1 MRPKTALLV
10 CLSVLL
16 GVTTAAAQ
24 TRTASSQK
32 APAPQ
37 KAPVPTPTHPRVAL
51 ETSKGNIVVEL
62 YQDKAPKT
70 VKNFLDYVKAGFFN
84 GTIFHRVIPGFMVQG
99 GGFTPDMTEKPT
111 RPSIQNEADNGL
123 GNQRGTLAMARTP
136 DPHSAG
142 AQFFINLK
150 DNSPLNHTAK
160 TASGWGYAVF
170 GRVVEG
176 MEVVDAIA
184 QVPTTSKGPYDDVP
198 AQPVIIK
205 QARLLSAAA
214 KPANKK

>member
-16 GVTTAAAQ
+16 GTAAAQ
-24 TRTASSQK
+24 AQAPK
-32 APAPQ
+32 KQAPAP
-37 KAPVPTPTHPRVAL
+37 APAATHPRVVL
-51 ETSKGNIVVEL
+51 ETSKGNVVIEL

-70 VKNFLDYVKAGFFN
+70 VKNFLDYTKAGFFN
-84 GTIFHRVIPGFMVQG
+84 GTIFHRVIPGFMIQG

-123 GNQRGTLAMARTP
+123 GNQRGTLAMARTR
-136 DPHSAG
+136 DPNSAG

-160 TASGWGYAVF
+160 TLDGWGYAVF

-184 QVPTTSKGPYDDVP
+184 TVPTASKGMYDDVP
-198 AQPVIIK
+198 VQPVVIK
-205 QARLLSAAA
+205 KARLVSAAA

>member
-1 MRPKTALLV
+1 MRLKIALLL
-10 CLSVLL
+10 CLPALL
-16 GVTTAAAQ
+16 GVTGAAAQ
-24 TRTASSQK
+24 TKAATPQK
-32 APAPQ
+32 PATAPAPA
-37 KAPVPTPTHPRVAL
+37 APAHPRVAL

-84 GTIFHRVIPGFMVQG
+84 GTIFHRVIPNFMVQG

-111 RPSIQNEADNGL
+111 RPPIQNEADNGL
-123 GNQRGTLAMARTP
+123 ANQRGTLAMARTP

-150 DNSPLNHTAK
+150 DNTFLNHTAK
-160 TASGWGYAVF
+160 TSQGWGYAVF

-184 QVPTTSKGPYDDVP
+184 QVPTATKGMYENVP
-198 AQPVIIK
+198 AQPVVITR
-205 QARLLSAAA
+205 ARLLSAA

>member
-16 GVTTAAAQ
+16 GTTAAVAQ
-24 TRTASSQK
+24 KAQPPKPQK
-32 APAPQ
+32 PAQAPAP
-37 KAPVPTPTHPRVAL
+37 APAHPRVVL

-70 VKNFLDYVKAGFFN
+70 VKNFLDYAKAGFFD
-84 GTIFHRVIPGFMVQG
+84 GTIFHRVIPSFMIQG

-123 GNQRGTLAMARTP
+123 GNERGTLAMARTR
-136 DPHSAG
+136 DPNSAG

-160 TASGWGYAVF
+160 TLDGWGYAVF

-176 MEVVDAIA
+176 MDVVDAIA
-184 QVPTTSKGPYDDVP
+184 VVPTTSKGMYDDVP
-198 AQPVIIK
+198 AQPVVIK
-205 QARLLSAAA
+205 KARLVPAAA